1 MSTVKGKKQ
10 KEGGG
15 GEKKN
20 HGKKTKGKRRL
31 KNK

>member
-1 MSTVKGKKQ
+1 MSHGEGEKI
-10 KEGGG
+10 GGG